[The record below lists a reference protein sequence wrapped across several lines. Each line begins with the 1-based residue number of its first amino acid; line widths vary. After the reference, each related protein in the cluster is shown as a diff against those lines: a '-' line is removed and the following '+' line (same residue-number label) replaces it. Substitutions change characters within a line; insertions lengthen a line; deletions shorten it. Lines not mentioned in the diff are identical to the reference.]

1 TAYTPRAQASYSTI
15 TTTHSF
21 PTRRSSDL
29 EATKADLV
37 KPVQL
42 DNAAAVNGS
51 CAAVNALILNPTQ
64 PSGQQMF
71 ICRDIGGGTLQWEL
85 INDDATS
92 TAADH
97 AYTDSQVA
105 AEASA
110 RTSADTT

>member
-51 CAAVNALILNPTQ
+51 CAAVNALVLNPTQ

-85 INDDATS
+85 IDDDTTATES
-92 TAADH
+92 HHD
-97 AYTDSQVA
+97 YICWQVA
-105 AEASA
+105 AE
-110 RTSADTT
+110 T